1 MHRNGRI
8 AKRGS
13 SFRVPSLDFA
23 NCEAGRG
30 WSNWVGQ
37 APPWPKRRTPN
48 AKRQTQTFLV
58 ARVPSLC
65 NVVGPMEAPKLQIA
79 LLTDSLAVCRLQPDS
94 VLPDWAMAGGFCSAT
109 RTADGLTVIC
119 RTDRVPAD
127 VHASRG
133 WRALKIEGPLDLNL
147 VGILVSVAAP
157 LAQAGIA
164 ILPVGSYETDYIL
177 VRNEQLDTAIR
188 ALKSTSL
195 DVVEDV

>member
-1 MHRNGRI
+1 MHRNWRI

-13 SFRVPSLDFA
+13 EFRVPKLTFSVRARAL
-23 NCEAGRG
+23 
-30 WSNWVGQ
+30 Q
-37 APPWPKRRTPN
+37 AIKCNRLGTRHSERP
-48 AKRQTQTFLV
+48 TFLV
-58 ARVPSLC
+58 ARGPSLC